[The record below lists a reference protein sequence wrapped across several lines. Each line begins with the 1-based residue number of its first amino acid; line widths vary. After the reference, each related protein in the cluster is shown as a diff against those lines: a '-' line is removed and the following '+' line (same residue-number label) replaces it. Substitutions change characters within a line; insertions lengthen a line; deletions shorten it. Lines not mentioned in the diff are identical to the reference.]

1 MTPQIRT
8 VATSP
13 ALHISCQ
20 GHLIRSSRSNSVA
33 GFQTVFST
41 TIAHNLG
48 ARCLPAGG
56 QTELYT
62 LRRSANSPEQFWV
75 LYKPGWAIPVLT
87 IPCTVQ
93 ALGEVCRMAEACSHV
108 SLVNQASWKQLEA
121 DLRISSQL
129 LGEGDAPLVTR
140 QSADR
145 FKAHGNR
152 TSGPDIAVAKQ
163 ATSSTSLWESPWQ
176 HNKRSIL

>member
-62 LRRSANSPEQFWV
+62 LQRSANSPEQFWV
-75 LYKPGWAIPVLT
+75 LHKPGWAIPVLT

-121 DLRISSQL
+121 DSRISSQL
-129 LGEGDAPLVTR
+129 LGEGDAPLVSLQTDLR
-140 QSADR
+140 HMGIEPPVQ
-145 FKAHGNR
+145 
-152 TSGPDIAVAKQ
+152 I
-163 ATSSTSLWESPWQ
+163 SLWP
-176 HNKRSIL
+176 NKPPPLLASGRAPGSTIKGVFCKA